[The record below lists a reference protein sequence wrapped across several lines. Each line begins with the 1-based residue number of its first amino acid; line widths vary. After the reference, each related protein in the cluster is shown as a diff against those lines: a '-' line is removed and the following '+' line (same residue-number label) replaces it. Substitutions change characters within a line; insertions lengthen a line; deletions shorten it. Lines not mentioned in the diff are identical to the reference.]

1 MVSLAPR
8 ITTSPQRQKD
18 MLDSMT
24 VDRARLTS
32 HGSEHTAQ
40 SDRFRSGRMQYVILH
55 YELYTIV
62 YLTGARCT
70 NAPLPLFTAA
80 QSFLGSTPLRLK
92 RVKLI
97 LLGRI
102 VCNSKLKKNMS
113 TQAARKTHLPYL
125 VERVVRMLL
134 ELLVEGIVV
143 LLRSHAGPLLLDTN
157 HLLLFECL
165 KSGFESSFR
174 MPL

>member
-18 MLDSMT
+18 MLGSMT
-24 VDRARLTS
+24 VDRARLAS

-113 TQAARKTHLPYL
+113 TQAARKTHFPYL
-125 VERVVRMLL
+125 VEWVVRMLL
-134 ELLVEGIVV
+134 ELLVQGIMV
-143 LLRSHAGPLLLDTN
+143 LLCTHTGSLLLDT
-157 HLLLFECL
+157 
-165 KSGFESSFR
+165 R
-174 MPL
+174 